1 MAEDVNL
8 QALFDE
14 YERTSKL
21 TVLPEGKHKL
31 KVTSCTIKN
40 KGLQPVFETLEPT
53 PGADGKAVEPGSR
66 VMAGGIFPGDTD
78 GGRNAFF
85 RKLEKFGLTK
95 EYFAQRPSL
104 EDVRKALIGRTIE
117 ADLTIKEWN
126 GEPRNELA
134 FGIKLLDAP
143 PLPGIGGVPQVTPA
157 AAPTPEV
164 APPTQTPPPA
174 PTGAPAADPDP
185 GF

>member
-1 MAEDVNL
+1 MSENEVNL
-8 QALFDE
+8 AALFEE

-31 KVTSCTIKN
+31 KVTSCTVKN
-40 KGLQPVFETLEPT
+40 KGLQPVYEALEGPE
-53 PGADGKAVEPGSR
+53 AGSR
-66 VMAGGIFPGDTD
+66 VMAGGIFPGDSE
-78 GGRNAFF
+78 GGRMAFF

-104 EDVRKALIGRTIE
+104 DDVRKALVGRVIE
-117 ADLTIKEWN
+117 ADLTIREWN

-134 FGIKLLDAP
+134 FGIKLLESP
-143 PLPGIGGVPQVTPA
+143 PLPAVGGVPQVATAPAPAPAPA
-157 AAPTPEV
+157 AAAAAPGVPT
-164 APPTQTPPPA
+164 T
-174 PTGAPAADPDP
+174 DPDP